1 MLRHSEWRSG
11 RLNIRRLFAF
21 WALCDF
27 ELYFLAFFQGLEAVH
42 LNRGK
47 VCEQIFAAIIRCNKT
62 KAFGI
67 VEPLDSAC
75 CHKRLS
81 NIVQS
86 HEP

>member
-1 MLRHSEWRSG
+1 MLSCEQRSG
-11 RLNIRRLFAF
+11 CLNIRRLFAF
-21 WALCDF
+21 WTLRYF
-27 ELYFLAFFQGLEAVH
+27 ELHFLTFFQRLEAVH
-42 LNRGK
+42 LNRGE
-47 VCEQIFAAIIRCNKT
+47 VCEKIFAAVIRCNKA

-67 VEPLDSAC
+67 VEPLDSTC